1 MADSFDPVTR
11 SRIMAKVR
19 SADTSP
25 ELALRKAL
33 FRLGFRYRLHCA
45 ALPGKPD
52 LVFPRYHAVVFIN
65 GCFWHWH
72 GCRRSR
78 MPATNA
84 AYWQSKIGRN
94 QRRDTEIRGK
104 LFSAGWR
111 VLVVWECALKK
122 RLVGEAAQL
131 SAAWLRGEN
140 VFSIIEPAEKT
151 GAESA
156 LQRISPA

>member
-1 MADSFDPVTR
+1 
-11 SRIMAKVR
+11 MAKVR

-25 ELALRKAL
+25 ELALRKTL

-52 LVFPRYHAVVFIN
+52 IVFPRYHAVVFIN

-84 AYWQSKIGRN
+84 AYWQAKIDRN
-94 QRRDTEIRGK
+94 QRRDTETCDK
-104 LFSAGWR
+104 LLSAGWR
-111 VLVVWECALKK
+111 VLVVWECALKT
-122 RLVGEAAQL
+122 RLVVEAAQL
-131 SAAWLRGEN
+131 SAAWLKGEN

-151 GAESA
+151 GAKSA
-156 LQRISPA
+156 LQLISPA